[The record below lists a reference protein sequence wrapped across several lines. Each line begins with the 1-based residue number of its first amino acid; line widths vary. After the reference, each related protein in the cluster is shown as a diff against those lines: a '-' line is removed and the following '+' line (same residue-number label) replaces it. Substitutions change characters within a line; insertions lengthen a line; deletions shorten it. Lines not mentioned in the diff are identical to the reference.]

1 MAAPPKPPLKPSLA
15 KQTTAVAL
23 DSSKGGPTRVVASGR
38 GALAEAILAVAFEH
52 GVKVREDADLVELLA
67 AVDVDSPI
75 PLEAP
80 VMRIV
85 LAIGQSGVA
94 GKPIRPAP

>member
-1 MAAPPKPPLKPSLA
+1 MASARSDRPSE
-15 KQTTAVAL
+15 KQPVAVAL
-23 DSSKGGPTRVVASGR
+23 DHAKGGPTRVVASGR

-75 PLEAP
+75 PLEAFAA
-80 VMRIV
+80 VAEI
-85 LAIGQSGVA
+85 LAYLYQAQGSWPDA
-94 GKPIRPAP
+94 DP